1 MRVRLRFFAVLREQ
15 MGASSARA
23 VPAGTTVGALWRSVV
38 AERPELD
45 AIPVR
50 FAVNQTYVEAS
61 HRLAEDDEVA
71 VFPPVSGG
79 RAAPLPPPPGPR
91 HRRGPRAG
99 GGTRRPAPGPR

>member
-61 HRLAEDDEVA
+61 HRLAEDDENEQRVDD
-71 VFPPVSGG
+71 VIGSSHGSMIG
-79 RAAPLPPPPGPR
+79 CAAGFVVGAEVELR
-91 HRRGPRAG
+91 VD
-99 GGTRRPAPGPR
+99 